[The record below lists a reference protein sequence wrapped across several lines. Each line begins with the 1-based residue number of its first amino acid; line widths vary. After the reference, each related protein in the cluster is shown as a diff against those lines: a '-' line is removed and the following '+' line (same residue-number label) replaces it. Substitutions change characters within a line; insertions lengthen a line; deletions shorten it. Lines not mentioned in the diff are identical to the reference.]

1 MNRQI
6 VSPAEL
12 RQRIKQLDELRL
24 QRSLSDAEKAE
35 ADQLSMRLYMREW
48 RAQERERELALNL
61 RLRNSPCPTSTSETS
76 A

>member
-24 QRSLSDAEKAE
+24 QRSLSDAEQAE

>member
-1 MNRQI
+1 M
-6 VSPAEL
+6 SPAEL
-12 RQRIKQLDELRL
+12 RQRIEQLDELRL
-24 QRSLSDAEKAE
+24 LRSLSDAEKAE

-48 RAQERERELALNL
+48 RAQERERERALNL

>member
-24 QRSLSDAEKAE
+24 QSSLIDAEKAE